1 MNEQSR
7 AFWKKLFADCV
18 SHTYQYSALGA
29 RTQEF
34 TPSVKPLGSRFR
46 RNGLPQRS
54 GEQ

>member
-18 SHTYQYSALGA
+18 SRTYQYSALGA

-34 TPSVKPLGSRFR
+34 TPSVKPPESEFR
-46 RNGLPQRS
+46 RNGPHQLS

>member
-18 SHTYQYSALGA
+18 SRTYQYSALGA

-34 TPSVKPLGSRFR
+34 RPSVKPQVSKFR
-46 RNGLPQRS
+46 RNGLPQLS
-54 GEQ
+54 AEQ